1 VDGYSTNPAVSFV
14 PLADFPNAENRQ
26 RVMSKFQ
33 PPGRLS
39 KVSGQDYMIQIQ
51 TEFAWTPHPRI
62 TTCVM
67 LDGVILHKIQKDWEG
82 NLDTDEDRKVVSRII
97 NKQHDEVDGIVNS
110 NQDFI
115 LNYIDANKKDTD
127 FSTIIEIEG
136 VRKAFLLTPDGLM
149 TPFREEEIEIEK
161 VQLFERL
168 FELVEFLDKMTRWG
182 GMQESYLVLDE
193 DKIMIF
199 KYKDNFLIITIDDT
213 ASPKETA
220 KKVVELLKAA

>member
-1 VDGYSTNPAVSFV
+1 MNPVVSSV
-14 PLADFPNAENRQ
+14 RHAAFPNAENRQ

-82 NLDTDEDRKVVSRII
+82 DLESDEERKIVSRFI
-97 NKQHDEVDGIVNS
+97 NKQHDEVDSIVNS

-115 LNYIDANKKDTD
+115 LNYIDTGKKETD
-127 FSTIIEIEG
+127 FSGVIDIEG

-149 TPFREEEIEIEK
+149 TPFREEEIELEK

-168 FELVEFLDKMTRWG
+168 FELVEFLDQMTRWG

-199 KYKDNFLIITIDDT
+199 KYKDNFLIINIDDA

-220 KKVVELLKAA
+220 KKVVEFLKVA